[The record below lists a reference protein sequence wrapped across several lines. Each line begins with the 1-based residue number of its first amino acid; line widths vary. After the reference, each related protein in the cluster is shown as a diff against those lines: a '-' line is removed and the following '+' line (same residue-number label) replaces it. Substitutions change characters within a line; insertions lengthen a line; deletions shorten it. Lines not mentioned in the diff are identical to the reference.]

1 MFMAD
6 GKPNVLKKDVLIIDL
21 EMVEKHLYNRY
32 ILTISCSIENVLKKS
47 NFHRQFAQC
56 RLKKSE

>member
-6 GKPNVLKKDVLIIDL
+6 GKTNVLKKDVLIIDL

-32 ILTISCSIENVLKKS
+32 ILTISCSIENVLKKI
-47 NFHRQFAQC
+47 
-56 RLKKSE
+56 

>member
-1 MFMAD
+1 MAD
-6 GKPNVLKKDVLIIDL
+6 GKTNVLKKDVLIIDL

-32 ILTISCSIENVLKKS
+32 ILTISCSIENVFKKS